1 MPPTALLHISFIT
14 IDATSLKEKLVGFSF
29 FPLYV
34 NTKTRAPVLPQ
45 DSLKLEEDNRVLHKG
60 CYQMPIYCQ
69 YPPISDQ
76 ITYKDFV
83 FLERIPN
90 ASVLIRVD
98 FASIDHDGYFITV
111 NDTDPKVRDL
121 SFEPPPAY
129 ADQIYSTTYFL
140 SSDIERELF
149 MIRHQRQTD
158 APLKEVLE
166 AIIEVWES

>member
-45 DSLKLEEDNRVLHKG
+45 DALKLEDDNRVLHKG

-98 FASIDHDGYFITV
+98 FASIDHDGNFISV
-111 NDTDPKVRDL
+111 NDPDPKVREL
-121 SFEPPPAY
+121 AFEPPPAY
-129 ADQIYSTTYFL
+129 TDQIYSTTYFL